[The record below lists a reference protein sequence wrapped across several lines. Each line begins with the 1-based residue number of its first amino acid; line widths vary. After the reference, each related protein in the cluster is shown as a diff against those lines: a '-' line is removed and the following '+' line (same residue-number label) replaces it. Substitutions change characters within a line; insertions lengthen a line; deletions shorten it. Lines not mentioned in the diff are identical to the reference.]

1 MYVLC
6 SFGND
11 LFGRKSLSFFGS
23 VTRLM
28 ATYNEPCEKI
38 GSFKSTE
45 TLFGIVWP
53 CDLEIVIANA
63 GATGNCVRIH
73 RKLNCFCFGSIGIR
87 NNITVL
93 SLSFVAFGFSHSYKN
108 AWPSLLVALLKI
120 TFFKI
125 SCVPLLKP
133 RGTSKFLR
141 RINFIP
147 SFIAKLCGGMPPGF
161 SLFKYSTSGRNLSFM
176 ESWCNSSEEYK
187 ICVDVDGRN

>member
-1 MYVLC
+1 MCFSKSLYTTFFVYCLR
-6 SFGND
+6 SDGND
-11 LFGRKSLSFFGS
+11 SFGRKTLSFFGS

-73 RKLNCFCFGSIGIR
+73 RKLNWFCFGSIGIR

-93 SLSFVAFGFSHSYKN
+93 SLWFVACVFSHNNKN
-108 AWPSLLVALLKI
+108 AWPLLVPLKI
-120 TFFKI
+120 TFFKM
-125 SCVPLLKP
+125 S
-133 RGTSKFLR
+133 
-141 RINFIP
+141 
-147 SFIAKLCGGMPPGF
+147 
-161 SLFKYSTSGRNLSFM
+161 
-176 ESWCNSSEEYK
+176 
-187 ICVDVDGRN
+187 